1 MRFQTS
7 SSECDVWRAF
17 SGRPL
22 STERHL
28 TPTPVPSSR
37 ENSGGDGSL
46 NAWVSQRRCP
56 NTNRMVLLREMAR
69 PNPAARDAV
78 VEATQRLMVAK
89 GYAATTVEQ
98 ICHEAETTK
107 GTFFHYFSSK
117 EAIAKAALE
126 RFTDTQRAALDSG
139 PHARDLDPLKRFDGF
154 IEFVA
159 QSLKDPIR
167 DSCLVGILAHEM
179 SDTHPEFRAMCR
191 AALGRSAHDLKQLLD
206 EIRARY
212 APTKLVDTQ
221 SLADLFVI
229 MSQGAYLVSKAK
241 GSPGPMRS
249 ALRHYQAY
257 VHSVL
262 GVRPSR
268 TSRSPSGA
276 RTAK

>member
-1 MRFQTS
+1 
-7 SSECDVWRAF
+7 
-17 SGRPL
+17 
-22 STERHL
+22 
-28 TPTPVPSSR
+28 
-37 ENSGGDGSL
+37 
-46 NAWVSQRRCP
+46 
-56 NTNRMVLLREMAR
+56 MVLWREMAR

-98 ICHEAETTK
+98 ICQEAETTK

-126 RFTDTQRAALDSG
+126 RFTEVQRAALDSR
-139 PHARDLDPLKRFDGF
+139 PFAKELEPLKRFDGF

-159 QSLKDPIR
+159 QSVKDPIR

-206 EIRARY
+206 DIKSRY
-212 APTKLVDTQ
+212 APKKLVDTQ
-221 SLADLFVI
+221 SLAELFVI
-229 MSQGAYLVSKAK
+229 VSQGAYLVSKAK
-241 GSPGPMRS
+241 GSPAPMRS
-249 ALRHYQAY
+249 ALRHYQAH

-262 GVRPSR
+262 GVRRPR
-268 TSRSPSGA
+268 TGRSPGGA